1 MLRERLST
9 KRIILG
15 SQSPRR
21 KQLLTGLDIEFEV
34 QSKDT
39 DESWPSHL
47 SEGGIPE
54 HIAMMKSIAFGD
66 LDPDTILITADTIVW
81 LDGTTVNKPK
91 DKADA
96 KQMVMNLSGKTH
108 YVYTGVCIRTA
119 RKSQVFHDETAVEF
133 RTLNE
138 EMVDYY
144 VENYNAL
151 DKAGGYGAQDWI
163 GYVGIE
169 SLSGCYY
176 NVMGLPVRKVYQELL
191 KLAWL

>member
-1 MLRERLST
+1 MLREHLAD

-21 KQLLTGLDIEFEV
+21 QQLLKGLDLDFEI
-34 QSKDT
+34 QSKET

-54 HIAMMKSIAFGD
+54 HIALMKSIAFGD
-66 LDPDTILITADTIVW
+66 LDDNTILITADTIVW
-81 LDGTTVNKPK
+81 MEGKTINKPH
-91 DKADA
+91 DDMEAYL
-96 KQMVMNLSGKTH
+96 MVKNLSGKTH

-119 RKSQVFHDETAVEF
+119 TSNFLFHDETAVEF
-133 RTLNE
+133 SDLSD
-138 EMVDYY
+138 EMVSYY
-144 VENYNAL
+144 VKNYNPL

-176 NVMGLPVRKVYQELL
+176 NVMGLPVRKVYRVLSSL
-191 KLAWL
+191 